1 MNGSILSKLLAGLGD
16 NIASEAAKYGGKVAP
31 NELRQLTVDGIA
43 DKVLAGGL
51 DEAETI
57 LRNAPILTRAENIG
71 RTLGRNTPE
80 YQNVALTTLNDAPTG
95 FGMVNEKYGT
105 HITALDPDLMNSP
118 GQKALAMEDT
128 AWTPFKNM
136 DPLDAQNKLF
146 IDEFGAKKI
155 DSNREALRSI
165 AWNDDNLARMEESGW
180 MELNAPISNRDV
192 LASGTTPHSL
202 HGFNIASKNELA
214 QGMMRDISGGRNRDD
229 IVSRISKYLPVTAG
243 AIPTAG
249 ILGSLLGG
257 GENSD
262 QQMI

>member
-95 FGMVNEKYGT
+95 FGMVNEKYGGSWVKVNE
-105 HITALDPDLMNSP
+105 LCSGDVLKFNS
-118 GQKALAMEDT
+118 EDVYQG
-128 AWTPFKNM
+128 F
-136 DPLDAQNKLF
+136 D
-146 IDEFGAKKI
+146 
-155 DSNREALRSI
+155 NRE
-165 AWNDDNLARMEESGW
+165 DNNYCQGNLEVKS
-180 MELNAPISNRDV
+180 
-192 LASGTTPHSL
+192 
-202 HGFNIASKNELA
+202 FNP
-214 QGMMRDISGGRNRDD
+214 
-229 IVSRISKYLPVTAG
+229 PVKRY
-243 AIPTAG
+243 
-249 ILGSLLGG
+249 S
-257 GENSD
+257 
-262 QQMI
+262 